1 MIRTFA
7 SICVLLFLCSPS
19 IVAQEGEEP
28 AFTLFGTFLT
38 PVGKYGS
45 KMGENA
51 AITRR
56 FGFDIGEEAGLAVPG
71 FGVGVEFRVPVLAE
85 GVAWVVSLQGL
96 TNRIDATEVTDFFTD
111 QLHDSIRVGFATGS
125 WFHIPLFTGL
135 MYSFNLTEGARFSV
149 SLQGGVNV
157 TQQASRTVET
167 DGVTVERTTF
177 RFMPDFGYQAG
188 IGLTFLGDYQLLV
201 RYCNL
206 GTPRYEGTRVLN
218 EAFFTTI
225 PRRENAISG
234 DPRPVK
240 MLLVSLGYTL

>member
-7 SICVLLFLCSPS
+7 SICVLLFFCSPS
-19 IVAQEGEEP
+19 IVAQEGEP
-28 AFTLFGTFLT
+28 GFTLFGTFLT

-96 TNRIDATEVTDFFTD
+96 TNGIDATEVTDFFTD
-111 QLHDSIRVGFATGS
+111 QLHDSIRVAFATGS
-125 WFHIPLFTGL
+125 WYHIPLFTGL

-201 RYCNL
+201 RFCSL